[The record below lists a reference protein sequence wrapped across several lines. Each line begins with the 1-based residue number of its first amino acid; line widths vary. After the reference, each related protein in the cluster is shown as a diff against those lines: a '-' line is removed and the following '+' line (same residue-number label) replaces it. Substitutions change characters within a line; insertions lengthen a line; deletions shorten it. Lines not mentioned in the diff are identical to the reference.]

1 MMMVMMTVVMVV
13 MVVVMGMTMYDS
25 CRRYKAA

>member
-1 MMMVMMTVVMVV
+1 MVMMTVVMVV